1 MEKFA
6 FLFPGQGTQFLQMG
20 KAFYDHYP
28 IARQTFEEASDV
40 SGLDLA
46 NLCFN
51 GTVSSLNEFSNM
63 QLAILTTEIAI
74 FRAYMNDYG
83 VYPQFAVGHSIGE
96 YAALVSAGAMTFAD
110 AITIMMKRGELV
122 SRILQKNMGHMAIIE
137 QASSQMIEDCIKA
150 SHAQDSV
157 YISCFN
163 SGSQYAISGWNDK
176 LEAVEQLL
184 LDKEA
189 IVSPLFHSPP
199 IHSPAMN
206 EICMEYL
213 DFMNGFEF
221 YPFRFPVISNYSG
234 APFSDPAQIA
244 KTLTYHFISPVLFT
258 SAINLFHKYG
268 VTATIEMS
276 PKLLLSEF
284 IKEDQPN
291 IKTYCYGLINDK
303 QKLDE
308 LFQSDPNFTKDMPN
322 FAGRCL
328 SILVSTENKNQNQ
341 NEYKEVVKIYEKIK
355 EKYNEQQ
362 KNHAGTAADPHAEM
376 LDMLIAALRMKRLE
390 PKQLK
395 NCVKTL
401 LDETNSFYR
410 FATVYNAL

>member
-20 KAFYDHYP
+20 KAFYENYP
-28 IARQTFEEASDV
+28 IAKQTFEEASEV
-40 SGLDLA
+40 SGLDMA
-46 NLCFN
+46 NLCFH
-51 GTVSSLNEFSNM
+51 GSVSSMNEFANM
-63 QLAILTTEIAI
+63 QLAILTAEIAI

-96 YAALVSAGAMTFAD
+96 YAALVSAGAMSFAD

-122 SRILQKNMGHMAIIE
+122 SRIIDKNTGHMAIIE

-150 SHAQDSV
+150 SHAEESV

-176 LEAVEQLL
+176 LEAVEQMLL
-184 LDKEA
+184 EKGA
-189 IVSPLFHSPP
+189 NVSPLFHSPP
-199 IHSPAMN
+199 IHSPLMN

-213 DFMNGFEF
+213 DFTNGFEF
-221 YPFRFPVISNYSG
+221 YPFRFPVISNYTG

-244 KTLTYHFISPVLFT
+244 KTLTYHLISPVLFT
-258 SAINLFHKYG
+258 SASNLFHKYG

-276 PKLLLSEF
+276 PKLLLAEF

-303 QKLDE
+303 QKLDD
-308 LFQSDPNFTKDMPN
+308 LFHSDPNLAKDMPN
-322 FAGRCL
+322 FTGRCL
-328 SILVSTENKNQNQ
+328 SILVSTENKNPNQ
-341 NEYKEVVKIYEKIK
+341 NEYKKVIQIYEKIK

-362 KNHAGTAADPHAEM
+362 QNDVGTTTDQHAEM
-376 LDMLIAALRMKRLE
+376 LDMLIAALRIKRLE
-390 PKQLK
+390 PRELK

>member
-20 KAFYDHYP
+20 KAFYENYP
-28 IARQTFEEASDV
+28 IAKQTFEEASEV
-40 SGLDLA
+40 SGLDMA
-46 NLCFN
+46 NLCFH
-51 GTVSSLNEFSNM
+51 GSVSSMNEFANM
-63 QLAILTTEIAI
+63 QLAILTAEIAI

-83 VYPQFAVGHSIGE
+83 MYPQFAVGHSIGE

-110 AITIMMKRGELV
+110 AITIMAKRGELV
-122 SRILQKNMGHMAIIE
+122 SRIIDKNTGHMAIIE
-137 QASSQMIEDCIKA
+137 QASPQMIEDCIKA
-150 SHAQDSV
+150 SNAQESV

-176 LEAVEQLL
+176 LEAVEQMLL
-184 LDKEA
+184 EKGA
-189 IVSPLFHSPP
+189 TVSPLFHSPP
-199 IHSPAMN
+199 IHSPLMN

-221 YPFRFPVISNYSG
+221 YPFRFPVISNYTG
-234 APFSDPAQIA
+234 APLSNPAQIA
-244 KTLTYHFISPVLFT
+244 QTLTYHLISPVLFT
-258 SAINLFHKYG
+258 SATNLFHKYG

-276 PKLLLSEF
+276 PKLLLSEL
-284 IKEDQPN
+284 INEDRPA
-291 IKTYCYGLINDK
+291 ITTYCYGLIQDK

-308 LFQSDPNFTKDMPN
+308 LFQSDPNFAKDMPN

-341 NEYKEVVKIYEKIK
+341 NEYKEVVQIYERIK

-362 KNHAGTAADPHAEM
+362 RNHVGTTTDPHPEM

-390 PKQLK
+390 PRELK

-410 FATVYNAL
+410 FANVYNAL

>member
-20 KAFYDHYP
+20 KAFYENYP
-28 IARQTFEEASDV
+28 IAKQTFEEASEV
-40 SGLDLA
+40 SGLDMA
-46 NLCFN
+46 NLCFH
-51 GTVSSLNEFSNM
+51 GSVSSMNEFSNM
-63 QLAILTTEIAI
+63 QLAILTAEIAI

-122 SRILQKNMGHMAIIE
+122 SRIIDKNTGHMAIIE
-137 QASSQMIEDCIKA
+137 KASSQMIEECIKA
-150 SHAQDSV
+150 SNAQESV

-176 LEAVEQLL
+176 LEAVEQMLL
-184 LDKEA
+184 EKGA

-199 IHSPAMN
+199 IHSPLMN

-221 YPFRFPVISNYSG
+221 YPFRFPVISNYTG
-234 APFSDPAQIA
+234 APLSNPAQISQ
-244 KTLTYHFISPVLFT
+244 TLTYHLISPVLFT
-258 SAINLFHKYG
+258 SATNLFHKYG

-276 PKLLLSEF
+276 PKLLLSEL
-284 IKEDQPN
+284 INEDRPA
-291 IKTYCYGLINDK
+291 ITTYCYGLIQDK
-303 QKLDE
+303 QKLDD
-308 LFQSDPNFTKDMPN
+308 LFHSDPNFAKDMPN

-328 SILVSTENKNQNQ
+328 SILVSTENRNQNP
-341 NEYKEVVKIYEKIK
+341 NEYKEVVQIYEKIK

-362 KNHAGTAADPHAEM
+362 RNHVGTTTDPHVEM

-390 PKQLK
+390 PRQLK

-410 FATVYNAL
+410 FANVYNAL

>member
-20 KAFYDHYP
+20 KAFYENYP
-28 IARQTFEEASDV
+28 IAKQTFEEASEV
-40 SGLDLA
+40 SGLDMA
-46 NLCFN
+46 NLCFH
-51 GTVSSLNEFSNM
+51 GSVSSMNEFANM
-63 QLAILTTEIAI
+63 QLAILTAEIAI

-122 SRILQKNMGHMAIIE
+122 SRIIDKNTGHMTIIE
-137 QASSQMIEDCIKA
+137 QASPQMIEECIKA
-150 SHAQDSV
+150 SNAQESV

-176 LEAVEQLL
+176 LEAVEQMLL
-184 LDKEA
+184 EKGA

-199 IHSPAMN
+199 IHSPLMN

-213 DFMNGFEF
+213 EFMNGFEF
-221 YPFRFPVISNYSG
+221 YPFRFPVISNYTG
-234 APFSDPAQIA
+234 APLSNPAQIA
-244 KTLTYHFISPVLFT
+244 QTLTYHLISPVLFT
-258 SAINLFHKYG
+258 SATNLFHKYG

-276 PKLLLSEF
+276 PKLLLSEL
-284 IKEDQPN
+284 IKEDRPA
-291 IKTYCYGLINDK
+291 ITTYCYGLIQDK

-308 LFQSDPNFTKDMPN
+308 LFQSDPNFAKDMPN

-341 NEYKEVVKIYEKIK
+341 NEYKEVVQIYEKMK

-362 KNHAGTAADPHAEM
+362 RNHVGTTTEPHAEM

-390 PKQLK
+390 PGQLK

-410 FATVYNAL
+410 FANVYNAL